1 MSENLSHL
9 RQSSWHF
16 CGLIMSVLIS
26 QFDFREATAPSTA
39 SILIPGTSNP
49 SERCYNKQKK
59 RSVRWYKTLQAF
71 NTLDTSNCHPTGG
84 LPDILNPAAI
94 PAGLPAAEWW
104 YHHCHQ
110 TQWSDRVWN
119 KSGQEGGRG
128 GFVWVSFSL
137 DPYRR
142 PRLAGALWRHIYH
155 VWTGR
160 GRAIREKTRT
170 SSSVGA

>member
-16 CGLIMSVLIS
+16 CGLIMNVLIS
-26 QFDFREATAPSTA
+26 QFDFREATVPSTA

-59 RSVRWYKTLQAF
+59 RSMRWYKTLQAF

-110 TQWSDRVWN
+110 NSMKWSSM
-119 KSGQEGGRG
+119 KQIGAGGRAG
-128 GFVWVSFSL
+128 RFCLGVIFPWPISPSSL
-137 DPYRR
+137 GWSPLETHLSCLDRKGESY
-142 PRLAGALWRHIYH
+142 
-155 VWTGR
+155 
-160 GRAIREKTRT
+160 
-170 SSSVGA
+170 